1 MGSTILKDALSL
13 EVQNKLLLLKEGL
26 GYLEN
31 DGVLGIEKQDQS
43 LSEAETG
50 GEGVQSLRSSQSQGP
65 DKRKTLSP
73 QEQLDGEKS
82 KELFHKTKEWLE
94 SRFPNAINFKKP
106 IPLKIGIQQDLLA
119 APSPCSKRQLHRCLG
134 SYCSSRRYL
143 KAILQENWRHDLNGE
158 KVEEISQEH
167 KDRAIKELYERK
179 KKFQTAQMHPLK
191 RSYDKISN
199 AAQVIAGDDEP
210 QQGKN
215 ARGQSSSR

>member
-13 EVQNKLLLLKEGL
+13 EVQNQLLLLKEGL
-26 GYLEN
+26 VHPEN
-31 DGVLGIEKQDQS
+31 DGILYIEKQNQPMS
-43 LSEAETG
+43 VAETG
-50 GEGVQSLRSSQSQGP
+50 GEGGQSLPSSQHQGS

-82 KELFHKTKEWLE
+82 KELFHKTKKWLE
-94 SRFPNAINFKKP
+94 STFPNAINFKKP

-143 KAILQENWRHDLNGE
+143 KAILRENWRHDLNGE
-158 KVEEISQEH
+158 KVEKISQEH
-167 KDRAIKELYERK
+167 KDRAIKGLAGRK
-179 KKFQTAQMHPLK
+179 KKFQTAQMPHFK
-191 RSYDKISN
+191 GVN
-199 AAQVIAGDDEP
+199 AQSRKGP
-210 QQGKN
+210 SQQGKN